1 MASNKKNS
9 KKVEVEKVEVEK
21 VEVEPVKVEPVK
33 VESSKKTK
41 KTKSE
46 IMPPVVVEVVSSVT
60 EVENITVST
69 ETSSVNDHFNDFL
82 TKFQTLLTQFN
93 QLKVEL
99 KTLEKKTT
107 RELKVM
113 QKNNGKKK
121 KKTPRAPSGF
131 IKPAPI
137 SDELA
142 IFLGRPSG
150 TEMARTEVTR
160 EINKYIREKQL
171 QNKTNGRIIIPD
183 QPLSG
188 LLKIT
193 SDIELTYFNLQKYM
207 GPHFPKVVKVEH

>member
-1 MASNKKNS
+1 MTSNKKNS
-9 KKVEVEKVEVEK
+9 KKVEVEK

-121 KKTPRAPSGF
+121 KTPRAPSGF